1 MLYVAAFA
9 WLFVGGIGFMFSL
22 IGTGKIN
29 KPWVEKIQMLIV
41 ALSVSIYMGVFFF
54 LITSTAKAEPGIS
67 WLWSCIGGVFLVL
80 GLPCV
85 ICFVFQLCGFFI
97 VRNGEDIDD
106 GKTYIYAAFIY
117 YLGIMISGW
126 LSRYLGKGD
135 ARLIGFGI
143 SLLIAAVYYLS
154 TRNQEL
160 KETMNKEKRR
170 SYARYLTEQIKGLT
184 YWEADEFNDV
194 LQEFEKRGKSAALNR
209 FDRLACT
216 IAEYDKT
223 NTQSRALTC
232 INGLTG
238 AMVPNGIV
246 TEEEARL
253 LSSKYIDKLLINWK
267 KGMATA
273 HGEKNGHNT

>member
-9 WLFVGGIGFMFSL
+9 WLFVGGIGFVLLL
-22 IGTGKIN
+22 IDTGKSN
-29 KPWVEKIQMLIV
+29 KPWVEKVQMLIA
-41 ALSVSIYMGVFFF
+41 ALTVSLFMGVFFF
-54 LITSTAKAEPGIS
+54 LITSTSKPGLEIS
-67 WLWSCIGGVFLVL
+67 WLWSCIWGVFLVL

-97 VRNGEDIDD
+97 VRKGEDVDD
-106 GKTYIYAAFIY
+106 SKTYIYAAFIY

-143 SLLIAAVYYLS
+143 SLLIATVYYLS

-160 KETMNKEKRR
+160 KETANKEKRR
-170 SYARYLTEQIKGLT
+170 SYARYLTEQIHGLT

-209 FDRLACT
+209 FDRLART
-216 IAEYDKT
+216 IAEDDKT
-223 NTQSRALTC
+223 DTQSRALTC
-232 INGLTG
+232 ISGLTG